1 MVQEEHCALL
11 STFVKLP
18 FVIKIFVLSI
28 FSGRFTQVLLY
39 SGDNVDSCYNSFS
52 LLAMS
57 IHMSNS
63 TKVLLERF
71 ETFSIQERGII
82 EVKVRNCRQT
92 VSKSNL
98 YFWNVTVS
106 K

>member
-1 MVQEEHCALL
+1 MAVLHRFYYTVVMMLFLAI
-11 STFVKLP
+11 TF
-18 FVIKIFVLSI
+18 
-28 FSGRFTQVLLY
+28 
-39 SGDNVDSCYNSFS
+39 FS

-82 EVKVRNCRQT
+82 EVKVCKCKQT
-92 VSKSNL
+92 VPNCL
-98 YFWNVTVS
+98 LTVLCLCS
-106 K
+106 DW